1 MARGNYIHLCGTPAE
16 NCTGKLAL
24 LSNGL
29 KSKGLK
35 SHQTTTEAFNCCKK
49 HLLSMGWVQVDSRAF
64 QPPEGGP
71 ARILTKKSRFGGRM
85 RPGKEGTRNNPAGRR
100 GGGVCISK

>member
-1 MARGNYIHLCGTPAE
+1 MAHGKSIYLCGTPSE
-16 NCTGKLAL
+16 YCVGKLAL

-29 KSKGLK
+29 KNKGLR
-35 SHQTTTEAFNCCKK
+35 SHQTSVEAFNCFKK
-49 HLLSMGWVQVDSRAF
+49 SLLARGYVQIDSRAF

-71 ARILTKKSRFGGRM
+71 IHVLTKQSRFGARM